1 MSGHSKWSTI
11 KRKKGALDAKRSK
24 IFTKILKEI
33 SIAVKEGGGGDVES
47 NPRLR
52 LAVANARG
60 ANMPKD
66 NIQRAISKAGDKDSS
81 SFTEVTYEG
90 YAPFG
95 IAVFLE
101 CTTDN
106 LQRTVANIRSY
117 FNKHNGELGK
127 NGSLSFLFER
137 KGIFTIPQ
145 ADIDRDEFEMSLIE
159 AGAEEIELEEGYYN
173 VTTAMEDFGAM
184 MRKLEEMHIAPESAK
199 LERIPN
205 DTKSLGLDEAR
216 KVLKLIDLFEDDDD
230 VQEVYHNLELTD
242 SLLAS
247 LYE

>member
-11 KRKKGALDAKRSK
+11 KRKKGAIDAQRSK
-24 IFTKILKEI
+24 IFTKIIKEI
-33 SIAVKEGGGGDVES
+33 SISVKEGGPDSES

-66 NIQRAISKAGDKDSS
+66 TIQRAITKASDKDAS

-90 YAPFG
+90 YGPYG
-95 IAVFLE
+95 IAIFLE

-117 FNKHNGELGK
+117 YNKHNGELGK

-137 KGIFTIPQ
+137 KGVFTIPE
-145 ADIDRDEFEMSLIE
+145 ADIDQEEFEMELIE
-159 AGAEEIELEEGYYN
+159 AGAEEIELEEGYYS
-173 VTTAMEDFGAM
+173 VTTAMEDFGTM
-184 MRKLEEMHIAPESAK
+184 MKKLEALKIEPESAR

-205 DTKSLGLDEAR
+205 DTKVLSVEEAR
-216 KVLKLIDLFEDDDD
+216 KVLKLIDFFEDDDD
-230 VQEVYHNLELTD
+230 IQQVYHNLEMTEELMAE
-242 SLLAS
+242 L
-247 LYE
+247 ER